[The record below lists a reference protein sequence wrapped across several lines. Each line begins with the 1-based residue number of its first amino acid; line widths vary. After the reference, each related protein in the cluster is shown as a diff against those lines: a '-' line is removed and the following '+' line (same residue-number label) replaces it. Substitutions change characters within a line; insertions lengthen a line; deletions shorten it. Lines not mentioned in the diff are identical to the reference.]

1 MGNLKDCDK
10 LIDKI
15 DQELSWR
22 KKELT
27 QMKFIVSTA
36 SAENELTILR
46 SSIVLLYAHWEGFVK
61 RLLSLYLEH
70 IVAQKLHN
78 YELKPNFYALSLSSE
93 FEQFKNTKKVSHYIN
108 LTNKIL
114 DSISD
119 VPCIQCDKIID
130 TKSNLNSE
138 LFKELMA
145 LLDLD
150 SSIHDTSFNLIDERL
165 LARRNGIA
173 HGENRKRF
181 LLTKDEYNDIHNRI
195 AQIMDDLATQIK
207 DAAVNQSY
215 RKAYEVKNQSNQVEN
230 TEIPLPIG

>member
-15 DQELSWR
+15 DEELSWR

-27 QMKFIVSTA
+27 QLRFIVSTA
-36 SAENELTILR
+36 TAENELTILR
-46 SSIVLLYAHWEGFVK
+46 SSIVLLYAHWEGLVK
-61 RLLSLYLEH
+61 KLLTLYLEH
-70 IVAQKLHN
+70 IVAQGLHN
-78 YELKPNFYALSLSSE
+78 NELKPNFYAMSLSSE
-93 FEQFKNTKKVSHYIN
+93 FEQFKNTKKVCHYIN
-108 LTNKIL
+108 LTNTIL
-114 DSISD
+114 NSTNNI
-119 VPCIQCDKIID
+119 PHIQCDKIID

-181 LLTKDEYNDIHNRI
+181 PLDKDEYDDIHTRI
-195 AQIMDDLATQIK
+195 VRIMDDLATQIK
-207 DAAVNQSY
+207 DAAVNKSY
-215 RKAYEVKNQSNQVEN
+215 RKTQDNETDLVHKKQSEMP
-230 TEIPLPIG
+230 IPIG

>member
-1 MGNLKDCDK
+1 MGSLKDCDK

-27 QMKFIVSTA
+27 QMRFMASTA
-36 SAENELTILR
+36 SPENELTILR

-61 RLLSLYLEH
+61 TILTLYLKH
-70 IVAQKLHN
+70 IVAQGLHN
-78 YELKPNFYALSLSSE
+78 SELKPNFYAMSLLSE
-93 FEQFKNTKKVSHYIN
+93 FERFKVTKKVCHYID
-108 LTNKIL
+108 LTNVIL
-114 DSISD
+114 NNTSS
-119 VPCIQCDKIID
+119 VPHIQCEKIID

-150 SSIHDTSFNLIDERL
+150 SSVHDTSFNLIDERL

-181 LLTKDEYNDIHNRI
+181 PLDKKEYDDIHTRI
-195 AQIMDDLATQIK
+195 VQILDDLATQIK
-207 DAAVNQSY
+207 DAAETKSYKNESTTLQS
-215 RKAYEVKNQSNQVEN
+215 RETDMSLK
-230 TEIPLPIG
+230 IG

>member
-1 MGNLKDCDK
+1 VGNLKDCDK

-27 QMKFIVSTA
+27 QLRFIVSTA
-36 SAENELTILR
+36 SPENELTILR
-46 SSIVLLYAHWEGFVK
+46 SSIVLLYAHWEGMVK
-61 RLLSLYLEH
+61 KLLSLYLEH
-70 IVAQKLHN
+70 IVDQKLHN
-78 YELKPNFYALSLSSE
+78 NELKPNFYAMSLSSE
-93 FEQFKNTKKVSHYIN
+93 FEQFKNTKKVYHYIN
-108 LTNKIL
+108 LTNTIL
-114 DSISD
+114 NSTNSI
-119 VPCIQCDKIID
+119 PQIQSDKIID

-181 LLTKDEYNDIHNRI
+181 PLDKEEYYDIHVRI
-195 AQIMDDLATQIK
+195 VQIMDDLATQIK
-207 DAAVNQSY
+207 DSAINKSY
-215 RKAYEVKNQSNQVEN
+215 RKAPDNETDLVYKEQ
-230 TEIPLPIG
+230 TEMSIPIG

>member
-27 QMKFIVSTA
+27 QLRFIVTNAST
-36 SAENELTILR
+36 ENELTILR

-61 RLLSLYLEH
+61 KLLTLYLEH
-70 IVAQKLHN
+70 IVAQGLHN
-78 YELKPNFYALSLSSE
+78 YELKLNFYAMSLSSE
-93 FEQFKNTKKVSHYIN
+93 FEQFKNTKKIYHYIK
-108 LTNKIL
+108 LTNTVL
-114 DSISD
+114 NSANN
-119 VPCIQCDKIID
+119 VPNIQCDKIID
-130 TKSNLNSE
+130 TRSNLNSE
-138 LFKELMA
+138 LFKELMK

-181 LLTKDEYNDIHNRI
+181 MLDKKEYDDIHTRI
-195 AQIMDDLATQIK
+195 VQILDDLATQIK
-207 DAAVNQSY
+207 DAAENKSY
-215 RKAYEVKNQSNQVEN
+215 RKALDIENESIHEEN

>member
-1 MGNLKDCDK
+1 MGNLRDCDK

-27 QMKFIVSTA
+27 QLRFIVTNAST
-36 SAENELTILR
+36 ENELTILR

-61 RLLSLYLEH
+61 KLLTLYLDH
-70 IVAQKLHN
+70 IVAQGLHN
-78 YELKPNFYALSLSSE
+78 YELKPNFYAMSLSSE
-93 FEQFKNTKKVSHYIN
+93 FEQFKNTKKIYHYIE
-108 LTNKIL
+108 LTNTVL
-114 DSISD
+114 NSTNN
-119 VPCIQCDKIID
+119 VPNIQSDKIID

-138 LFKELMA
+138 LFKGLMK

-181 LLTKDEYNDIHNRI
+181 PLDKEEYDDIHTRI
-195 AQIMDDLATQIK
+195 VQILDDLATQIK
-207 DAAVNQSY
+207 DAAENKSY
-215 RKAYEVKNQSNQVEN
+215 RKAPDIENDSIHKEN

>member
-27 QMKFIVSTA
+27 QLRFIVSTA
-36 SAENELTILR
+36 STENELTILR
-46 SSIVLLYAHWEGFVK
+46 SSIVLLYAHWEGLVK
-61 RLLSLYLEH
+61 KLLTMYLKH
-70 IVAQKLHN
+70 IVDQGLHN
-78 YELKPNFYALSLSSE
+78 DELKPNFYAMSLSSD
-93 FEQFKNTKKVSHYIN
+93 FEHFKTTKKVSHYIK
-108 LTNKIL
+108 LTNTIL
-114 DSISD
+114 NNINNI
-119 VPCIQCDKIID
+119 PHIQCDKIID

-138 LFKELMA
+138 LFKELMY

-150 SSIHDTSFNLIDERL
+150 ASIHDTSFNLIDERL

-181 LLTKDEYNDIHNRI
+181 PLDKKEYDDIHTRI
-195 AQIMDDLATQIK
+195 VQIMDDLATQIK
-207 DAAVNQSY
+207 DAAENQSY
-215 RKAYEVKNQSNQVEN
+215 KNDSDDIRHQEN
-230 TEIPLPIG
+230 KVPITIG